1 MKYGVYLDGEVMV
14 THENII
20 GAYKEAEF
28 FTKESGIPHKVKIVK
43 ERYQV
48 KVINDRLVI
57 DLNKLTEDYMESL
70 AYDGMPSKYDTGE
83 LACKESIGS
92 VELSE
97 HQVNKI
103 MAEYE
108 NGGECDWCGEIRKE
122 LRGPHLLD
130 FVPGKKMCRNC
141 WEMDRK
147 NYLGAYGEDIGP
159 FDANKRAASKS

>member
-1 MKYGVYLDGEVMV
+1 MSKYELK
-14 THENII
+14 II
-20 GAYKEAEF
+20 DNK
-28 FTKESGIPHKVKIVK
+28 
-43 ERYQV
+43 
-48 KVINDRLVI
+48 LVI
-57 DLNKLTEDYMESL
+57 DLNKMTDDYMESYG
-70 AYDGMPSKYDTGE
+70 YDGMPSKYDIGE
-83 LACKESIGS
+83 LACTESIGS

-130 FVPGKKMCRNC
+130 FVPGKKMCLNC

-147 NYLGAYGEDIGP
+147 NYLGAIGEDIGP